1 MPDGRIRYGMA
12 SMHPTRPAGLRPAVR
27 LLSLA
32 VLVEAG
38 LILSALAFQTA
49 VDLRAPA
56 SVAAGLAL
64 AAAWAAGAAGASWIP
79 DWPSAAWW
87 PAWAAGAVA
96 GGVWLH
102 AVPTHAPAV
111 PWAAARLG
119 ALAAGH
125 RVVAALAVFA
135 VVYALAL
142 MLERWALRP
151 CPDPEALS

>member
-1 MPDGRIRYGMA
+1 MA
-12 SMHPTRPAGLRPAVR
+12 PMHPIRPAGLRLAVR

-38 LILSALAFQTA
+38 LILSALIFQTA

-56 SVAAGLAL
+56 PAAAGLAL
-64 AAAWAAGAAGASWIP
+64 AAAWAAGALGASWIP

-87 PAWAAGAVA
+87 PAWAAGAAA

-102 AVPTHAPAV
+102 AVPAHAPAV

-119 ALAAGH
+119 ALAVEN
-125 RVVAALAVFA
+125 RLAASVAVFA
-135 VVYALAL
+135 VVYALAD
-142 MLERWALRP
+142 MLGHWALRP
-151 CPDPEALS
+151 CPDPEALP